1 MFTRKPKTLLVCLA
15 FLLTSLVAVANAQVW
30 DFRQAA
36 LGDRQEDLAS
46 PPTTS
51 QAGSPTATQPKPI
64 RKVKPA
70 AEIVKCRPPYGVITS
85 PGALPGLPF
94 GWATSCVLPISR
106 PQGWELDAEGMF
118 ARTKGKARLIR
129 GAFGFVPFGGEDV
142 DFNSDMQLPDHNFVG
157 TFSVRYRFRPQWS
170 IRYSIMPTA
179 FEGSGQASRSFAW
192 GTTTQAGFGQTVRSK
207 WERLYQRI
215 GMVYDPIRTYS
226 SRVSVFGDYVR
237 LNEKVNVVQQLGI
250 GGGDTLDNDLNM
262 GMAGLEFE
270 QCLRTGRQCN
280 TLSLE
285 CKAGVAFGDE
295 AFGAD
300 LSSGLKY
307 SISMNNGRWGY
318 VRGGYRYLTYKKT
331 YSDVRMIDT
340 AMEGGFLAVGVVF

>member
-1 MFTRKPKTLLVCLA
+1 MFTRKPKTLLVCLV
-15 FLLTSLVAVANAQVW
+15 FLLTIFIANANAQVW

-46 PPTTS
+46 PPTAPQTS
-51 QAGSPTATQPKPI
+51 PPTATQSKPI

-70 AEIVKCRPPYGVITS
+70 AEIVKCRPAYGVVPTR
-85 PGALPGLPF
+85 GALPFGLV
-94 GWATSCVLPISR
+94 TNCVLPITR

-129 GAFGFVPFGGEDV
+129 GPFGFTPFGGEDV

-157 TFSVRYRFRPQWS
+157 TFSVRYRFKPQWS
-170 IRYSIMPTA
+170 VRYSIMPTV
-179 FEGSGQASRSFAW
+179 FEGSGQPGRSFAW
-192 GTTTQAGFGQTVRSK
+192 GTTTQFGFTQTARTK

-226 SRVSVFGDYVR
+226 SRVSVFADYVR
-237 LNEKVNVVQQLGI
+237 LNEKVNVVQVGCC
-250 GGGDTLDNDLNM
+250 GDTLDNDLNM

-307 SISMNNGRWGY
+307 SIAMNNGRWGY

>member
-1 MFTRKPKTLLVCLA
+1 MLLRKPRTLLVCLA
-15 FLLTSLVAVANAQVW
+15 FLLTIVVADAQAQVW

-46 PPTTS
+46 PPTAPLTGP
-51 QAGSPTATQPKPI
+51 QTAAQSKPI

-70 AEIVKCRPPYGVITS
+70 AEIVKCRPPVSAVTH
-85 PGALPGLPF
+85 PMGAPF
-94 GWATSCVLPISR
+94 GFMSNCVLPISR

-118 ARTKGKARLIR
+118 ARTKGKARLLR
-129 GAFGFVPFGGEDV
+129 GTSGFAPFGTDDV
-142 DFNSDMQLPDHNFVG
+142 DFNSDMQLPDHNVVG
-157 TFSVRYRFRPQWS
+157 TFSVRYRFKPQWS
-170 IRYSIMPTA
+170 VRYSIMPTA
-179 FEGSGQASRSFAW
+179 IEGSGQPSRSFSW
-192 GTTTQAGFGQTVRSK
+192 GNINQLGFGQTARTK

-215 GMVYDPIRTYS
+215 GMVYDPVRTYS

-237 LNEKVNVVQQLGI
+237 INEKLSVFQVGCC
-250 GGGDTLDNDLNM
+250 GDSLDNDLNM
-262 GMAGLEFE
+262 GMAGVEFE

-295 AFGAD
+295 AFGTD

-307 SISMNNGRWGY
+307 SIPLNNGRWGFIKA
-318 VRGGYRYLTYKKT
+318 GYRYLTFKKK
-331 YSDVRMIDT
+331 YSDVKMMDT

>member
-1 MFTRKPKTLLVCLA
+1 MFVGKPKTLLVCLA
-15 FLLTSLVAVANAQVW
+15 FLLTSIAAEAQAQVW

-36 LGDRQEDLAS
+36 LGDRQEDLTS
-46 PPTTS
+46 PPMTPPP
-51 QAGSPTATQPKPI
+51 GPPTATQSKPI
-64 RKVKPA
+64 RKVKPS
-70 AEIVKCRPPYGVITS
+70 AEIVKCRPAYGVIPTQQ
-85 PGALPGLPF
+85 GALPF
-94 GWATSCVLPISR
+94 GFVTNCVLPITR

-129 GAFGFVPFGGEDV
+129 GAFGFTPFGVEDA
-142 DFNSDMQLPDHNFVG
+142 DFNSDMQLPDHSFVG

-170 IRYSIMPTA
+170 VRYSIMPTVI
-179 FEGSGQASRSFAW
+179 EGSGQPGRSFPW
-192 GTTTQAGFGQTVRSK
+192 GTLTQSGFGQTVRTK

-215 GMVYDPIRTYS
+215 GMAYEPIRTYS

-237 LNEKVNVVQQLGI
+237 LNEKVNVFQVGCC
-250 GGGDTLDNDLNM
+250 GDTLDNDLNM

-318 VRGGYRYLTYKKT
+318 LKGGYRYVSFKKS